1 MTTNVPVH
9 YFIWYRIDADAPDAR
24 AAVNA
29 VMQDVALACAVTAR
43 LFVRREDPHTW
54 METYEPVSDPAA
66 FEAELATALARHG
79 LDRAIEGPR
88 HVERFLV
95 AP

>member
-1 MTTNVPVH
+1 MSVPVH
-9 YFIWYRIDADAPDAR
+9 YFVWYRIAGDAAEVR

-29 VMQDVALACAVTAR
+29 VLHDVSLASAVTGK
-43 LFVRREDPHTW
+43 LFVRREDPSTW
-54 METYEPVSDPAA
+54 MEAYEHVTDAA
-66 FEAELATALARHG
+66 TFEAALDAAVIRHG
-79 LDRAIEGPR
+79 LDRLVSGGR